1 MKRIA
6 ILGSLA
12 AGLLAAPA
20 FAVTLMTPP
29 VTIGTSIRLRCN
41 ISNLTTSTKSGTV
54 CTVNPFSNGT
64 SHICHTVQ
72 VSPGGGYASPV
83 MAVDSGSWLCRFT
96 MDGQRSNF
104 VAAGIVDTTGNA
116 PIAVLPAQ

>member
-12 AGLLAAPA
+12 ARLLAAPA
-20 FAVTLMTPP
+20 FAVTLMTAP
-29 VTIGTSIRLRCN
+29 VTIGPDISLRCN
-41 ISNLTTSTKSGTV
+41 ISNLTTSVKSGSV

-64 SHICHTVQ
+64 AHICHPIQ
-72 VSPGGGYASPV
+72 ISPGGGYASPV
-83 MAVDSGSWLCRFT
+83 MATDNGSWLCRFT

-104 VAAGIVDTTGNA
+104 VAAGIVDTGNNA
-116 PIAVLPAQ
+116 PVAVLPAQ

>member
-29 VTIGTSIRLRCN
+29 VTIGTDIRLRCN
-41 ISNLTTSTKSGTV
+41 ISNLSTSVKSGSV

-64 SHICHTVQ
+64 SHICHPVQ
-72 VSPGGGYASPV
+72 ISPGGGYASPV
-83 MAVDSGSWLCRFT
+83 MAVDGGSWLCRFT

-104 VAAGIVDTTGNA
+104 VAAGIVDTTGNT